1 MDEQKV
7 EYVLESLK
15 EIEVGQGKF
24 ILDMSEA
31 IECLKKPSLLT
42 EATISAM
49 MILIDRHVDVHMIDG
64 SLHFGILIV
73 T

>member
-7 EYVLESLK
+7 EDVLESLK
-15 EIEVGQGKF
+15 KIEVGQGKF
-24 ILDMSEA
+24 ILDKSEA
-31 IECLKKPSLLT
+31 IERLKKPSLLT

-49 MILIDRHVDVHMIDG
+49 MILIGRHVDVHMIDG
-64 SLHFGILIV
+64 SLHSGILIV